1 MAEAFAKE
9 RLAARGF
16 AVSSAG
22 TRATLG
28 TCTPDVLDVMGNY
41 GFDVAAHRS
50 RQLTP
55 ELLDA
60 ADLVIGLARE
70 HVREAALTVPATLSR
85 TFTLKEIVRRAER
98 PRSPGDDLAP
108 WLAELAAGRSQ
119 EDLLG
124 AAPTDDIRDPIG
136 QRPRVF
142 EEVAEEIRGLVDE
155 LARLLV
161 PDAAALPANDQMES
175 LR

>member
-9 RLAARGF
+9 RLGARGF
-16 AVSSAG
+16 TVSSAG

-28 TCTPDVLDVMGNY
+28 ACTPDVLDVMGSY
-41 GFDVAAHRS
+41 EFDLAAHRS

-98 PRSPGDDLAP
+98 PRLPGEDLAP
-108 WLAELAAGRSQ
+108 WLAGLAAGRSQ

-124 AAPTDDIRDPIG
+124 AAPIDDIRDPIG
-136 QRPRVF
+136 QRPRVY

-155 LARLLV
+155 LVRLLV
-161 PDAAALPANDQMES
+161 PDAAALPPNDQMES